1 MGLKNIEP
9 LYIIGLPRMGS
20 LEPETLT
27 IGNRDEA
34 SIYYGDFSCSEIKC
48 YSDRQVLDFAISFAA
63 FALKEGEP
71 IDLVTSEDYQ
81 KHAEELLKK
90 YKEEN

>member
-9 LYIIGLPRMGS
+9 LFIIGLPQMGS
-20 LEPETLT
+20 LEPETLS

-48 YSDRQVLDFAISFAA
+48 YSERQLLDFAISFAA
-63 FALKEGEP
+63 FALKEGES
-71 IDLVTSEDYQ
+71 IDLASNKDHLN
-81 KHAEELLKK
+81 HAEELYKK